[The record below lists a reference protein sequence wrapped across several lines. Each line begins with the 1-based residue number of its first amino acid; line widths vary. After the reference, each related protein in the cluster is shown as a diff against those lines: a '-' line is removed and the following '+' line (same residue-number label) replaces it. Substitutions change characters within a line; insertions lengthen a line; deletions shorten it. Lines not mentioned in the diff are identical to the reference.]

1 MAEYTFFV
9 DADLYGFGGGELA
22 AVESDL
28 HDAGVRSV
36 DIPDGFGVDLGDRI
50 PVRVVG
56 TPKGLR
62 FYARLLGIRDPVQ
75 LEELDRVL
83 AAADARGEFLD
94 DLDDPRLDDPR
105 SDDPRF
111 DDPGRPQSIAGDP
124 PQP

>member
-1 MAEYTFFV
+1 MRASCRRRTVGLVAEFTFFV
-9 DADLYGFGGGELA
+9 DADLYGFGAGELA

-36 DIPDGFGVDLGDRI
+36 DIPTEFGADLGDRI
-50 PVRVVG
+50 PVRVVA

-62 FYARLLGIRDPVQ
+62 FYAKLLNVRDPVQ

-94 DLDDPRLDDPR
+94 DL
-105 SDDPRF
+105 
-111 DDPGRPQSIAGDP
+111 
-124 PQP
+124 